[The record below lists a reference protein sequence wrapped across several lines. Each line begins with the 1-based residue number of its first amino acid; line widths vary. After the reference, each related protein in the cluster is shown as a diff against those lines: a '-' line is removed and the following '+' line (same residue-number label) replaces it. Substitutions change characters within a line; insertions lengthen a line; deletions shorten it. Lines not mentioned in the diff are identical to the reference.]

1 MTHWRII
8 EGTYRKYEF
17 LDFIRQL
24 FSRLKDE
31 MDELTEEERMSEE
44 NQREKWLIMDN
55 CAIHDREQTNKLAEE
70 CNMNVLYLPPYSPQL
85 NPIEMWFSEIKSRV
99 RKTNY
104 SGEKQL
110 LEIMQRIL
118 KEYESYDFS
127 NYFSTI
133 QKHVNKGINRE
144 KF

>member
-1 MTHWRII
+1 
-8 EGTYRKYEF
+8 
-17 LDFIRQL
+17 
-24 FSRLKDE
+24 